1 MTAEQT
7 RGGRETEGLIVKAAN
22 DKTRVVAIEQRTT
35 HRLYG
40 RGIKRVSKLVAH
52 DENNQSGVGDTVRIR
67 ECRPLSRSK
76 RWRLV
81 EILVKHRED

>member
-7 RGGRETEGLIVKAAN
+7 RGGREVEGRIVKAAN
-22 DKTRVVAIEQRTT
+22 DKTRVVAIERWTT

-52 DENNQSGVGDTVRIR
+52 DEKNQSSVGDTVLIR

-81 EILVKHRED
+81 EILEKHRDD